1 MSLGIL
7 IVGHNILQTVG
18 LIAEDSQMPIDA
30 DTVQIIVLHLHANSA
45 YLTDGHD
52 SLDRLEAD
60 TGDMYPRLLST
71 AGDNE
76 IASLIAH
83 TTSYVCGIEWVKQ
96 RDISIS
102 NGLALTVNKSSH

>member
-7 IVGHNILQTVG
+7 IVGHNILQTIS
-18 LIAEDSQMPIDA
+18 LIAEDSQVAVNADA
-30 DTVQIIVLHLHANSA
+30 VQVIVLHLHANSA

-71 AGDNE
+71 AGDNK

-83 TTSYVCGIEWVKQ
+83 TTSYICGIEWVK
-96 RDISIS
+96 
-102 NGLALTVNKSSH
+102 

>member
-30 DTVQIIVLHLHANSA
+30 DTVQIIVLHLHVNGANLS
-45 YLTDGHD
+45 DGHHA
-52 SLDRLEAD
+52 LDGLEAD
-60 TGDMYPRLLST
+60 ASNTYPRLLCT
-71 AGDNE
+71 AGDDE

-83 TTSYVCGIEWVKQ
+83 TTSYICGIEWVK
-96 RDISIS
+96 
-102 NGLALTVNKSSH
+102 